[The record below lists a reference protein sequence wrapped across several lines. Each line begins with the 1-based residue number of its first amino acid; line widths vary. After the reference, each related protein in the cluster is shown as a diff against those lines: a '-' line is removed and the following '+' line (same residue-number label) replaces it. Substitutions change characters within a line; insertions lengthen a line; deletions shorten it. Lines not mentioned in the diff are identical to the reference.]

1 MANNFKVVFF
11 EKVQRDNGTTTQWYY
26 SALNL
31 IWEDLPLRHQVFNQN
46 SGHGIALIRFLSCP
60 IERLLNS

>member
-11 EKVQRDNGTTTQWYY
+11 EKGGF
-26 SALNL
+26 ALA
-31 IWEDLPLRHQVFNQN
+31 PLRHQVFNQN

>member
-31 IWEDLPLRHQVFNQN
+31 IWEDLPLRLCAIK
-46 SGHGIALIRFLSCP
+46 SLIRIPDMGLP
-60 IERLLNS
+60 